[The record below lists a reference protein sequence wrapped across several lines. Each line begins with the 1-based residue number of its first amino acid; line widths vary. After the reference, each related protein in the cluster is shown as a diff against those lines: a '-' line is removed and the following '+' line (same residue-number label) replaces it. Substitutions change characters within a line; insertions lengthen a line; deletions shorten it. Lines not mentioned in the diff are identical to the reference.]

1 LLAITIPQLKHLTG
15 IIISYTKL
23 LYYSYIFLFLIQF
36 YFFMFNYIIIIMAG
50 FRADMNKYEKLI
62 KNDLLNLRGQS
73 NRVATEIA
81 RGNGQYKADV
91 MLWIACARPDIPDE
105 YCAMLIDRFGADPDY
120 VAPFGSYSSCLMVA
134 SGLPNPKK
142 VELLL
147 KNDADPNYQ
156 SPITGYTALLI
167 AVMARPALNCRM
179 LIFAGANPDVVYR
192 QAVPDEDNPVEELRL
207 LDYANTLDDPIG
219 IKIYE
224 ALTTLPAE
232 VSTITATFIDE
243 SMQEGFL
250 NHDFGN
256 IEDLYNF
263 LNVPQEDPNVGDEVG
278 GSSRKRK
285 RTNKKRKTNKKRR
298 TNRRK

>member
-1 LLAITIPQLKHLTG
+1 MPQVKHLIG

-23 LYYSYIFLFLIQF
+23 LYYSYIFLILIQF
-36 YFFMFNYIIIIMAG
+36 YFFIFNYNIIIIMAG
-50 FRADMNKYEKLI
+50 FSADMKKYEKLI
-62 KNDLLNLRGQS
+62 KNDLLNLNGQS

-120 VAPFGSYSSCLMVA
+120 IAPYGSYSSCLMVA

-142 VELLL
+142 IEVLL
-147 KNDADPNYQ
+147 KNGADPDYQ
-156 SPITGYTALLI
+156 SPVTGYTALLI
-167 AVMARPALNCRM
+167 AVMARQALNCRI

-192 QAVPDEDNPVEELRL
+192 QAVPDEDNPIEELRL
-207 LDYANTLDDPIG
+207 LDYTNTLDDPIG
-219 IKIYE
+219 IKIHE
-224 ALTTLPAE
+224 ALTTLPPQ

-243 SMQEGFL
+243 SIQQGFL

-263 LNVPQEDPNVGDEVG
+263 LRIPEEEPEAEAEG

-285 RTNKKRKTNKKRR
+285 RTKRRKTNKKRR